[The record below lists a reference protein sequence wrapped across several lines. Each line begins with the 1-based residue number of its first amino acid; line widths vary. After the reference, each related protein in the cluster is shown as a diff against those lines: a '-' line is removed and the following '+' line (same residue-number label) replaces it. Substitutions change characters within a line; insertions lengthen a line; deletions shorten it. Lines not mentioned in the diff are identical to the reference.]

1 MWSKIDE
8 MNFLWIIIQI
18 SFIHLHFYLC
28 VIGTDN
34 CVFALCIW
42 FALKIQ
48 CVFEWWGSY

>member
-28 VIGTDN
+28 VIGTDTI
-34 CVFALCIW
+34 VFLH
-42 FALKIQ
+42 FAYGLL
-48 CVFEWWGSY
+48 